1 MQEIGLVACLGI
13 EKLGI
18 LLEVE
23 AQGFRIIC

>member
-18 LLEVE
+18 FLEVE
-23 AQGFRIIC
+23 AQGFRIIR